1 MEQGI
6 TLGPANIY
14 PLLAAWLIATTN
26 GDQAGDFKIPESLGT
41 VAGLGPTSY
50 NYIFNTFFPSILSYR
65 PAFTKV
71 RTAFQLVATHFASY
85 APLNPITNPYG
96 GGICPDKAS
105 VVQAVA
111 SLPCAVSN
119 PPPSSKGWRSVG
131 MVTNPLTESKK
142 GRAAGP
148 GVDVGVGPG
157 TSRSCQAKPQADVRE
172 ACASWRQAVPC
183 IASVFALHA
192 R

>member
-1 MEQGI
+1 MKSKDEMANDHGLGMSRRAILKAASAVAAAGI
-6 TLGPANIY
+6 TIGLPEAAGAAPTGPIDYGVGHNLGPANIY

-50 NYIFNTFFPSILSYR
+50 NYIFNTFFNDPSYR

-111 SLPCAVSN
+111 SLPCAVS
-119 PPPSSKGWRSVG
+119 PSRPAVKGG
-131 MVTNPLTESKK
+131 
-142 GRAAGP
+142 G
-148 GVDVGVGPG
+148 
-157 TSRSCQAKPQADVRE
+157 Q
-172 ACASWRQAVPC
+172 
-183 IASVFALHA
+183 
-192 R
+192 